1 MKTYTKRYG
10 EGEIMTD
17 NLMTPEEVA
26 EKLNVTVNTV
36 REWLRSGELTGVKL
50 GRIWRVRTEDL
61 KAWVE
66 SNVQKGE

>member
-1 MKTYTKRYG
+1 
-10 EGEIMTD
+10 MTD
-17 NLMTPEEVA
+17 KLMTPEEVA

-50 GRIWRVRTEDL
+50 GRIWRVRAEDL